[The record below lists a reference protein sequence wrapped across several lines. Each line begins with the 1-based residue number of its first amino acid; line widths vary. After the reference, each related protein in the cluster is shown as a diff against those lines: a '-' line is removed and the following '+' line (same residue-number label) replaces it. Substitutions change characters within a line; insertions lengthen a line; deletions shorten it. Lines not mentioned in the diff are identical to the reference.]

1 MTRELLVNKRVAPI
15 KFAMGV
21 MENYLVMGAGFSEI
35 NNASKSSYKLQTTLQ
50 VN

>member
-35 NNASKSSYKLQTTLQ
+35 NNASSYKLQTTLQ